1 MADETTRREYV
12 EEYVEVAPA
21 PDPVA
26 NWLKFG
32 ILFLAVTALTAVLY
46 ALLVGVINPSSPR
59 TAVEARLVVLRNA
72 ATSIPESGKAR
83 RDYIDALIISGDMA
97 EAKAQHAKAKKEIKQ
112 TFEIAHVDLAE
123 LDILFAE
130 KKYNDVV
137 KKSATMVKAEQKR
150 RDDFYKERKKTKN
163 IAGIEVPVEPMVQM
177 LTYQARAN
185 GALEKW
191 PEVIK
196 SLTAALKLDPL
207 AADLLVLRADAYRRT
222 GQPDKAKK
230 DFEAALEYIP
240 DFAPALAGLEAIEK
254 GEPPK

>member
-83 RDYIDALIISGDMA
+83 RDYIDALIVSGDMS
-97 EAKAQHAKAKKEIKQ
+97 EAKAQHAKAKKEIKE
-112 TFEIAHVDLAE
+112 TFEIAYVDLAE
-123 LDILFAE
+123 LDILWAE
-130 KKYNDVV
+130 KKYPEVV
-137 KKSATMVKAEQKR
+137 TKTTAMVKAEQKR
-150 RDDFYKERKKTKN
+150 RDDFYKERKKSKN
-163 IAGIEVPVEPMVQM
+163 IEGIEVPVAPMVQM

-185 GALEKW
+185 GAQEKW
-191 PEVIK
+191 TEAVK
-196 SLTAALKLDPL
+196 SLNAALKLDPL
-207 AADLLVLRADAYRRT
+207 AADLLILRADAYIEA
-222 GQPDKAKK
+222 GQKDKAKK
-230 DFEAALEYIP
+230 DFEKALEYIP
-240 DFAPALAGLEAIEK
+240 DFAPALAGLEALEK
-254 GEPPK
+254 DSQ